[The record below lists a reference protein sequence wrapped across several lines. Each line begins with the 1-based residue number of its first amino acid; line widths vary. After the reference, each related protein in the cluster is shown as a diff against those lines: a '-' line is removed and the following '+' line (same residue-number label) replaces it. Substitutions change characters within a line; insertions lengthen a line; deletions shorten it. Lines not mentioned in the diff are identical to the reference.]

1 MIHFIVGILFT
12 LCCIVVYMDYVDR
25 DDQSDSF
32 YTWFVK
38 NFIK

>member
-1 MIHFIVGILFT
+1 MVQFIVGILFT
-12 LCCIVVYMDYVDR
+12 LCCIFVYMDYVDI